1 MLSTMVD
8 DMDALPVPNPKDPEA
23 ALAAVVAFRR
33 TADRLEVAAVAAAI
47 RQGWTWAQIAEA
59 LGVTRQAVHKKYA
72 HRIETKESR

>member
-1 MLSTMVD
+1 
-8 DMDALPVPNPKDPEA
+8 MDALPVPNPKDPEA

-33 TADRLEVAAVAAAI
+33 TADRLEAAAVAAAI